1 MGAAAAVVVVLC
13 LAVLGLTSAKDLDLE
28 LATANKTGRVFSLFR
43 LIIFVIILSYILMYY
58 LSALYN
64 SPMQLAPQHQALIA
78 MGENKIKTKLI
89 LIIIL
94 SRTCFTASECSSK
107 GGSAQGNCAAGFGV
121 CCICELLLLSDAFSY
136 VSLLKSLF
144 LQLDQKLL
152 KIAPILSTRV
162 FRGWK
167 KNI

>member
-1 MGAAAAVVVVLC
+1 
-13 LAVLGLTSAKDLDLE
+13 
-28 LATANKTGRVFSLFR
+28 
-43 LIIFVIILSYILMYY
+43 MYY
-58 LSALYN
+58 FSALYN